1 MNEVELIPAL
11 FFVFFVFLFSSVF
24 LCVFMLVKWETRPW
38 TDHTEKIELSGL
50 DENLLQST
58 FVPTVQKSCS
68 DTGTRLMEESGILK
82 NEAPLT
88 RQFLDDWGPQCCY

>member
-11 FFVFFVFLFSSVF
+11 FFVGLFIFFCF
-24 LCVFMLVKWETRPW
+24 LCVFILVKWETRPW

-68 DTGTRLMEESGILK
+68 DTGTRLMEESGIQK
-82 NEAPLT
+82 NNKWST
-88 RQFLDDWGPQCCY
+88 TH